1 MDNIIHSVTL
11 DKEKCKGCTKCIQLC
26 PTQAIRVRNGK
37 ARIIKEKCIDCGE
50 CINVC
55 PYHAKKG
62 VTDKFEII
70 NNFKY

>member
-55 PYHAKKG
+55 PYHAKRRDG
-62 VTDKFEII
+62 QI
-70 NNFKY
+70 